1 MSGKAHP
8 VRLCP
13 SSLYGRERL
22 SPPVELGL
30 APPPRR
36 RPELAND
43 ARRCTTT
50 PVVRRK
56 PTRKTQHTDGRS
68 HESSVEATAAGS
80 SSGAASTPVPV
91 AQQAATPAAP
101 PTFPHLLSANPGASA
116 PQLAAVSSAGA
127 APLPPA
133 APFAVPLYNPM
144 GGSSASP
151 MPTSDPTVLPSTL
164 VASTSQVPY
173 TANPAQASTAALAS
187 NAPSLRRP
195 DLVQPSPAFARHLFD
210 CFRNTSLYD
219 HPISRG
225 SRLQELL
232 EPVGYRLELLD
243 PQARTMAYA
252 SFALGALMSFDP
264 AIIGTDGPG
273 ASSFNEMEL
282 VCGQLGDLRQF
293 GRRRVSACGVMREHA
308 LKMAKDTDVLLEPTR
323 NNAAS
328 ALILDFLTNLSPSA
342 LSPPTASCQRS
353 PLRAHTGDARSPNR
367 PWLAAFM
374 GHVRVLCDTGELNI
388 VDGAQTVWGLH
399 LGSDMF
405 TEVCTPLPIACDSQP
420 LTRFLFCLAALVWP
434 AHCVRFPR
442 AGAPNRARLLT
453 LLFRAT
459 QNRCRPTRARR

>member
-1 MSGKAHP
+1 MSEPTKRKKPPSCDHCKAKRVLCHP
-8 VRLCP
+8 SPQGCP
-13 SSLYGRERL
+13 RCLEKRI
-22 SPPVELGL
+22 P
-30 APPPRR
+30 
-36 RPELAND
+36 
-43 ARRCTTT
+43 CTTT

-328 ALILDFLTNLSPSA
+328 ALILDFLTNLS
-342 LSPPTASCQRS
+342 
-353 PLRAHTGDARSPNR
+353 DARSPNR

-405 TEVCTPLPIACDSQP
+405 TELSSGR
-420 LTRFLFCLAALVWP
+420 LTATAADQLALVGDLDVDLDAFEKKLRSWLP
-434 AHCVRFPR
+434 VPQLHDVFRETLHPFALAQLAISRELADNIL
-442 AGAPNRARLLT
+442 AGAC
-453 LLFRAT
+453 LFHSRS
-459 QNRCRPTRARR
+459 RSVPG